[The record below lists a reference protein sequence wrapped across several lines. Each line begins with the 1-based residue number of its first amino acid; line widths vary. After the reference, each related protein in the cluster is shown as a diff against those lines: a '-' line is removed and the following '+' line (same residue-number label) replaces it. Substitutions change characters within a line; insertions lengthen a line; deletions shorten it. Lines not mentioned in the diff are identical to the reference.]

1 MCVWRS
7 QAEVSALRAEAES
20 ARAEGAASLAMEH
33 GKRQALDEA
42 HREAQATGT
51 RLRGELRAAR
61 EEVDR
66 LRREAFLLVLLWEPK
81 GLYSR
86 RLTLSACCGCCQV
99 VCRSRAPRGPSSS
112 SS

>member
-7 QAEVSALRAEAES
+7 QAEVSALRAEVES
-20 ARAEGAASLAMEH
+20 ARTEGAASLAMEH

-66 LRREAFLLVLLWEPK
+66 LRREPFCWRCFGNPK
-81 GLYSR
+81 DFILE
-86 RLTLSACCGCCQV
+86 C
-99 VCRSRAPRGPSSS
+99 
-112 SS
+112 

>member
-7 QAEVSALRAEAES
+7 QAEVSALRAEVES
-20 ARAEGAASLAMEH
+20 ARTEGAASLAMEH

-66 LRREAFLLVLLWEPK
+66 LRREDLSAGAALAPLWEAK
-81 GLYSR
+81 GLYIHE
-86 RLTLSACCGCCQV
+86 G
-99 VCRSRAPRGPSSS
+99 
-112 SS
+112 